1 MTSTSPRQLVSMS
14 TPRPG
19 AAATCSGVTLFPSS
33 PRSCRT
39 GVHVA
44 WSP

>member
-33 PRSCRT
+33 PRSCRI